1 MNADLTIKL
10 ELHKKRKPSLS
21 RTLFIILMIAW
32 PLVQFLV
39 FWVYVNFDMIVMS
52 FQKLDYISGKEIFV
66 GLKNYEWVWDSLTD
80 PVQPALRNSI
90 LNSVLLFLSNNF
102 ILLPVS
108 IFFAYIMQKK
118 VKLSGVFR
126 VIFFLPNI
134 ISVVVLTM
142 SFRFMFDSTFG
153 PINNLLKSVGLG
165 GIIPANGWLGDKN
178 TALPMVLI
186 YCLWAGIGYNVVLLS
201 GAMNRIPSEIYEAG
215 KLDGIGMWRE
225 LVRIVVPMISGT
237 ITTLFISGVSV
248 VFTLFLQPMLLT
260 GGGPYDGLSGTIAL
274 FIVQSI
280 NAGELYHAA
289 ATGMIFT
296 IIGIPLI
303 QLIKWGMEKLFPAV
317 EY

>member
-52 FQKLDYISGKEIFV
+52 FQKLDYISGKEVFV

-80 PVQPALRNSI
+80 PIQPTLRNSI

-118 VKLSGVFR
+118 VKGSGVFR

-153 PINNLLKSVGLG
+153 PINNLLKSIGLG

-260 GGGPYDGLSGTIAL
+260 GGGPYNGLSGTIAL

>member
-118 VKLSGVFR
+118 VKGSSVFR

-153 PINNLLKSVGLG
+153 PINNLLKSMGLG

>member
-118 VKLSGVFR
+118 VKGSGVFR

-153 PINNLLKSVGLG
+153 PINNLLKSMGLG

>member
-52 FQKLDYISGKEIFV
+52 FQKLDYISGKEVFV

-118 VKLSGVFR
+118 VKGSGVFR

-153 PINNLLKSVGLG
+153 PINNLLKSIGLG